1 MPKKPDSRTV
11 AYHFELPDGSIRQFA
26 VSVDAGAL
34 MPAGVEPPAWA
45 ELDVHK
51 CPHCT
56 LDTAENPWCPAALSI
71 SEVVEAF
78 GDLWSHQIISLT
90 VITPER
96 SFMFEDV
103 QLQDALRSFM
113 GLVVA
118 TSGCPHTGFFRPMA
132 RFHMPMSSV
141 EETVYRAT
149 SMYLLGQWFRRSE
162 RGEGELDLSGLTELY
177 NLVKLVN
184 VHLHRRLGAA
194 VETDSSQNA
203 VALLGTFSQL
213 LPMAVEKSL
222 APLRPLFES
231 YVCPPAPR
239 DAAGEDPDPV

>member
-11 AYHFELPDGSIRQFA
+11 AYHFELPDGSVRQFA
-26 VSVDAGAL
+26 VPVGAGAL

-51 CPHCT
+51 CPHCP
-56 LDTAENPWCPAALSI
+56 LETAESPWCPAALSI

-149 SMYLLGQWFRRSE
+149 SMYLLGQWFRGSE
-162 RGEGELDLSGLTELY
+162 RGDGELDLSGLTELY
-177 NLVKLVN
+177 NRVKVVN

-231 YVCPPAPR
+231 YVWPPAPR
-239 DAAGEDPDPV
+239 DAAEEDPDPV